1 MKTTYKVVC
10 LMLVLVLVFSTCV
23 FATQEEP
30 VPTEEAVEQAQQEN
44 QGEQEEALNQSES
57 FQTVKAKAR
66 VIENNGIKEIVSG
79 DATKKVQEI
88 KLEIISG
95 EYIGE
100 EFSTEYNITYDIEG
114 KIETYELKVGTK
126 LLVEIVDSA
135 DAGVSILIQDVYRS
149 NHLLGISILFLLSI
163 AVIGG
168 KKGVKTIISLVV
180 TALLV
185 YFILVKGILNGKNAI
200 LMAVLTSAAII
211 SVTYILFTGFNKR
224 TFSAILG
231 TIISVLIA
239 GFVSL
244 IFNRLCM
251 LTGAG
256 DDAIQMNI
264 NLASINFNFKDIL
277 FASIMIGS
285 LGACMD
291 IGLSI
296 CNQLSEIKLNE
307 PDITWTDLFKRGLSI
322 GREMIGTMSNT
333 IILVFAGSL
342 LSLIVLYMACG
353 FTFIEII
360 NKETIAED
368 VIFALS
374 ASIGII
380 LSVPVTSFI
389 YSIIN
394 KERVIYN
401 KKAQNKVEGRRT
413 LKI

>member
-1 MKTTYKVVC
+1 MFKKTYKLIC
-10 LMLVLVLVFSTCV
+10 LILLITLIFSTCV
-23 FATQEEP
+23 FATQEE
-30 VPTEEAVEQAQQEN
+30 TQGEAQTEQAEQA
-44 QGEQEEALNQSES
+44 EQEDQEFNQAEGY
-57 FQTVKAKAR
+57 QTVKAKAR
-66 VIENNGIKEIVSG
+66 VIENNGVKEIVSG

-100 EFSTEYNITYDIEG
+100 EFSTQYNLTYDIEG
-114 KIETYELKVGTK
+114 KIETYELKVGNK
-126 LLVEIVDSA
+126 LIVEIVDSA
-135 DAGVSILIQDVYRS
+135 DAGVNIIIQDVYRS
-149 NHLLGISILFLLSI
+149 NHLVVIAILFLLLI
-163 AVIGG
+163 AIIGG
-168 KKGVKTIISLVV
+168 KKGVKTVISLVV
-180 TALLV
+180 TALVV
-185 YFILVKGILNGKNAI
+185 YLILIKGILGGRDAI
-200 LMAVLTSAAII
+200 IMAIITSVAII
-211 SVTYILFTGFNKR
+211 SVTYILFDGFNKR

-231 TIISVLIA
+231 TTISVLIA
-239 GFVSL
+239 GLISL

-264 NLASINFNFKDIL
+264 NLASINFNFKNIL

-296 CNQLSEIKLNE
+296 ANHLSEIKLNE
-307 PDITWTDLFKRGLSI
+307 PDIIWTELFKRGLSI

-353 FTFIEII
+353 YSFIEII

-368 VIFALS
+368 IIFALS

-380 LSVPVTSFI
+380 LSVPITSFF
-389 YSIIN
+389 YSLIN